1 MFCYVL
7 PRYALTYIIIKFY
20 TVQALPKFLYS
31 ILHKLIAVFLLAL
44 FAGCASEPADPA
56 AKAPPSANV
65 AKLQAWNDA
74 EMLAQRAEGR
84 SAAAGAGNSMLPIY
98 GDHTMLV
105 INAVPYDTLR
115 PGMTVA
121 YRNSRGVEVVHKLIG
136 KESGGWRVAG
146 LNNEEADEE
155 LVTPF
160 NLIGVIYATLNYDED
175 EESEPSK

>member
-1 MFCYVL
+1 M
-7 PRYALTYIIIKFY
+7 
-20 TVQALPKFLYS
+20 VQALVKFLSS
-31 ILHKLIAVFLLAL
+31 IFPQPVTVFLLAL
-44 FAGCASEPADPA
+44 FTGCASETTDSA

-65 AKLQAWNDA
+65 AKLQAWSDA

-84 SAAAGAGNSMLPIY
+84 SAAAGAGNSMLPVY
-98 GDHTMLV
+98 GDNTMLV

-136 KESGGWRVAG
+136 QEAHGWRVAG

-155 LVTPF
+155 LVTPL
-160 NLIGVIYATLNYDED
+160 NLIGVVYATLNYDADED
-175 EESEPSK
+175 EDTPSGK